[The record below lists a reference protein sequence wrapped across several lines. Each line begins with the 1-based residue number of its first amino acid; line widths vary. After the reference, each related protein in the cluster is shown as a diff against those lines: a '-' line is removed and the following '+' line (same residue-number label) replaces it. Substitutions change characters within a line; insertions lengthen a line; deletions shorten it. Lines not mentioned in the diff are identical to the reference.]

1 MYTLIEDRSLRY
13 NKCPQIRHLV
23 QYLSTPPTHRFDI
36 LSTGI
41 EGWIVFLS
49 DFLVFHSLS
58 KAPTLSVFYNKLKGE
73 LCLHD
78 ISVITVLHYHYVGW
92 GIGQNPPKTK
102 STWQNPP
109 ETKSLRTKSPKHESG
124 TKTPYNYYRGVLS
137 QGVFDPGGF
146 CPRGIFSLLG

>member
-1 MYTLIEDRSLRY
+1 MPIEDSSWGTINVPKLDIWY
-13 NKCPQIRHLV
+13 NICPPQIL
-23 QYLSTPPTHRFDI
+23 Y
-36 LSTGI
+36 TGI

-102 STWQNPP
+102 STWQIPP
-109 ETKSLRTKSPKHESG
+109 ETKSPKHESG
-124 TKTPYNYYRGVLS
+124 TKPLIIIIGGFCLRGFLT
-137 QGVFDPGGF
+137 QGAFIPGGF
-146 CPRGIFSLLG
+146 FLF